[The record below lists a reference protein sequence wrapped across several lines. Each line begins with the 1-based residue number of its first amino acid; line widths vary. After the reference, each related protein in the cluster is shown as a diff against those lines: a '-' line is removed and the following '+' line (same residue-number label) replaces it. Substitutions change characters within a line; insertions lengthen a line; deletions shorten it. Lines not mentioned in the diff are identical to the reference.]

1 MIERFCRDFAG
12 GWQAEL
18 GAMRIPKQ
26 HQFTLEVAKRYNLTL
41 KPFNN
46 NPHRYHVFGKQLDKK
61 KKDANSL
68 NFFLDEFNVMDK
80 KDRKGTCIIPKGSA
94 AFVTSFPTLCSCI

>member
-1 MIERFCRDFAG
+1 MERFCRDFSG

-80 KDRKGTCIIPKGSA
+80 KDRKGTI
-94 AFVTSFPTLCSCI
+94 